1 MANTLIT
8 ASESNTQADGFLD
21 SPAPSSNGSLFHRRI
36 EFHLARK
43 PFTGFSNGGGDFRLE
58 TLNPNSEPQRP
69 GQNQDGDPLALA
81 GKKSDGFEFS
91 ETGLDPE
98 LSFRITFR
106 RIGAGLEN
114 LGNTCFLNS
123 VLQCLT
129 YTEPLAAYL
138 QSGKHQISCR
148 TAGFCALCAIQKH
161 VSRALQAT
169 GRILAPKDLV
179 SNLRCV
185 SRNFR
190 NARQEDAH
198 EYMVNLLESMHK
210 CSLPS
215 GVPSESPGAYKKS
228 LVHKIFGGR
237 LCSQVKCMQCS
248 FCSNKFDPF
257 LDLSLEIAKADS
269 LYKALAHFTAKEQLD
284 GGERQYQCQKCKQ
297 KVKAIKQLTVYEAP
311 YVLAFHLKRFGSY
324 VSGQKIDKKV
334 EFGPTFD
341 LKPFVTGP
349 YDGDLK
355 YTLYGVLVHA
365 GWSTHSGHY
374 YCFVRT
380 SSGMW
385 YYLDD
390 NKVVQVN
397 ERKVLEQKAYML
409 FYFRDRKN
417 FAPKKPVNIV
427 QKDNLPMNA
436 IGNKAHSSSSKNLK
450 EMIHNIPIEKKLN
463 GAVSS
468 ASVDQRGALNA
479 CAAKVT
485 MEKEASVQKINGPMM
500 TECNKDTSLESST
513 NLLPLKD
520 PEKEL
525 PVLNLSGGDCLPTSA
540 PSVRGYRETLKLDKA
555 MITTTAGEVSDS
567 NHDRSTKKD
576 LNNSVAS
583 PPNYSGHHN
592 PYTKRDLTDSVAMPP
607 NSNEDRSTKKDL
619 SGSVAIPSNCN
630 GTYLSAGDIC
640 ITEETQSQK
649 SDNNAS
655 LRDPSKKNFLVRSLN
670 LTGNEDSRTGGGF
683 PKQSAVSGP
692 RSEKDGDI
700 GQRMVDTRA
709 VELSSLLTTT
719 AISLLRK
726 AVDSNPPKKIKKK
739 LLKCQIKSV
748 HLGSNILFG
757 ASLSLRKK
765 NSHKRSKR
773 RHLKV
778 KNLTQNHFLDVNCFP
793 ADLGPSTSEK
803 ARTICLAGS
812 TPPRRK
818 KMKSR
823 SNMRDDG
830 AVVKNDANCYGDIS
844 MSLVDEEFRKTVGH
858 CGNMLATDEQPKKY
872 SSSASVGIQWDARGT
887 NGSNDSRRDTT
898 QNAFTSMLT
907 RGVEETVVARWD
919 GIELPRHQIT
929 GSSNPKNASIGYVA
943 DEWDEEYDRG
953 KRKKIRSSKNDFSG
967 PNLFQEIAS
976 KKAKLNKAKMDQSSS
991 GNRPFRI

>member
-1 MANTLIT
+1 MADTLIT
-8 ASESNTQADGFLD
+8 ASESNTQPDGFLD
-21 SPAPSSNGSLFHRRI
+21 SPSSNGSLFHRRI
-36 EFHLARK
+36 EFHRARN

-58 TLNPNSEPQRP
+58 SLNPSSEPQRP
-69 GQNQDGDPLALA
+69 GQNQGGDPSALA

-148 TAGFCALCAIQKH
+148 AAGFCALCAIQKH

-179 SNLRCV
+179 SNLRCI

-257 LDLSLEIAKADS
+257 LDLSLEIAKVDS

-311 YVLAFHLKRFGSY
+311 YVLAIHLKRFGSY
-324 VSGQKIDKKV
+324 VPGQKIDKKV

-409 FYFRDRKN
+409 FYFRDRKI
-417 FAPKKPVNIV
+417 FAPKKPFNIV
-427 QKDNLPMNA
+427 KKDNLPMNA
-436 IGNKAHSSSSKNLK
+436 MGNKAHSSSSKNLK

-468 ASVDQRGALNA
+468 AAVDQRGALNA

-485 MEKEASVQKINGPMM
+485 MEKEASAQKINGPMM
-500 TECNKDTSLESST
+500 AECNKDTSLESST
-513 NLLPLKD
+513 
-520 PEKEL
+520 
-525 PVLNLSGGDCLPTSA
+525 
-540 PSVRGYRETLKLDKA
+540 KLDKA
-555 MITTTAGEVSDS
+555 MITTAAGEVSDS
-567 NHDRSTKKD
+567 NHETSTKKD

-592 PYTKRDLTDSVAMPP
+592 PYTKRDLTDAVAMPP

-640 ITEETQSQK
+640 ITDETQCQK

-655 LRDPSKKNFLVRSLN
+655 LRDPSKKIFRVRSLN
-670 LTGNEDSRTGGGF
+670 LTGNEDSQTGGF

-700 GQRMVDTRA
+700 VQRMGDTGA
-709 VELSSLLTTT
+709 VELSSLPTTT
-719 AISLLRK
+719 AILLLRK
-726 AVDSNPPKKIKKK
+726 AADSKPPKKIKKK

-765 NSHKRSKR
+765 NSYKRSKQ

-778 KNLTQNHFLDVNCFP
+778 KNLSQNYFLDANCFP

-803 ARTICLAGS
+803 ARTICRAGS

-844 MSLVDEEFRKTVGH
+844 MNLVDEEFRKRVGH

-887 NGSNDSRRDTT
+887 NGSNNSRRD
-898 QNAFTSMLT
+898 NVFTSMLT
-907 RGVEETVVARWD
+907 RGVEETVVTCWD
-919 GIELPRHQIT
+919 GIELPPRQIT
-929 GSSNPKNASIGYVA
+929 GSSNPKSVSIGYVA

-953 KRKKIRSSKNDFSG
+953 KRKKIRSSKDDFAG
-967 PNLFQEIAS
+967 PNLFQEIAT
-976 KKAKLNKAKMDQSSS
+976 KKAKLNKAKMDRSSS